1 MSKEKKERKYSSK
14 KYIGLPGQPMLDRK
28 A

>member
-1 MSKEKKERKYSSK
+1 MAKEKKESTAA